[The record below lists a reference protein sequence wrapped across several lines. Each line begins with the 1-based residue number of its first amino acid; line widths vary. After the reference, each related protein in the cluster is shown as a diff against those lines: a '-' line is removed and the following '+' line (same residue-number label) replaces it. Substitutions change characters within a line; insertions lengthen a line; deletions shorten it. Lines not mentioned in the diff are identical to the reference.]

1 LRACLP
7 PSTASLK
14 TARDAE
20 AGPRGSARFEIA
32 HAAER
37 LCPEICLKLRPE
49 VWASFQGG
57 FSGIGP
63 LTPPFWA
70 LAWPGGQALA
80 RYILDHPQIV
90 ADRTVVDWGAGC
102 GLVAIAAAIAGARR
116 VRAIDRDPRSIE
128 AVRENA
134 RFNRVG
140 QQVLAIKSELPSLA
154 GGEGDVILA
163 ADLWY
168 VRFDAL
174 RITGALRS
182 LAKRGA
188 TVLMADT
195 DRAFTPRGYLKML
208 ARYSIETDPG
218 IEQTRQT
225 TAYVALLGGAQDPTD
240 LQGRKQ

>member
-14 TARDAE
+14 TALDAE
-20 AGPRGSARFEIA
+20 AALWSSARSEIA

-37 LCPEICLKLRPE
+37 LCPEIRLKLHPE
-49 VWASFQGG
+49 VWASFQCV

-63 LTPPFWA
+63 STPPYWA

-80 RYILDHPQIV
+80 RYILDHPKIV

-102 GLVAIAAAIAGARR
+102 GLVAIAAAIAGARE
-116 VRAIDRDPRSIE
+116 VRAIDRDPGSIE
-128 AVRENA
+128 AIRENA
-134 RFNRVG
+134 RFNRVS
-140 QQVLAIKSELPSLA
+140 QQVLAIKSELPSPA
-154 GGEGDVILA
+154 GGAGDVILA

-174 RITGALRS
+174 RVTAALRS
-182 LAKRGA
+182 LAKCGA

-195 DRAFTPRGYLKML
+195 DRAFTPRGRLKML
-208 ARYSIETDPG
+208 ARYSIKTDPG
-218 IEQTRQT
+218 TEQTRLT
-225 TAYVALLGGAQDPTD
+225 TSYVALLEGAQDATGP
-240 LQGRKQ
+240 